1 MPAQTLFILYEPP
14 NRDNNSIMKNHNDLL
29 IDSTKQQ
36 YFYPNRMGRVILLAM
51 EEILGHSGVNAVLNL
66 VNLAE
71 YINNYPSNNQDFNF
85 PFEHISQLQVGLDGA
100 YGPRAGRGL
109 AVQVGRACL
118 KYGLREFGP
127 ELDLTSLAFRL
138 LPLQMK
144 LKNGSEAFADFFNNF
159 SDQRVR
165 LEKDAKYI
173 YWHIERCPL
182 CWERQAEA
190 PCCHLAV
197 GLLQEALFWV
207 SGGKYF
213 EVEEKKCISCGDCV
227 CTIVIDRTPMV

>member
-1 MPAQTLFILYEPP
+1 MIQ
-14 NRDNNSIMKNHNDLL
+14 NHTDP
-29 IDSTKQQ
+29 ITDPGKQQ
-36 YFYPNRMGRVILLAM
+36 YYYPNRMGRVILLAM

-66 VNLAE
+66 VNLPE
-71 YINNYPSNNQDFNF
+71 YIFHSPPYNQDLFF
-85 PFEHISQLQVGLDGA
+85 PFKYISQLQIGLEGA

-118 KYGLREFGP
+118 KYGMRELGP
-127 ELDLTSLAFRL
+127 ELGLTDLAFRL
-138 LPLQMK
+138 LPLQTK
-144 LKNGSEAFADFFNNF
+144 LKNGSEAFAALFNNF
-159 SDQRVR
+159 TDQRVR
-165 LEKDAKYI
+165 LERDEKFI

-213 EVEEKKCISCGDCV
+213 EVEEKTCVACGDSA
-227 CTIVIDRTPMV
+227 CTIVIDRTPMG